1 MSLDRRQFVTGL
13 TAVAATGIAPA
24 LAAPPIPLLV
34 RSGHSYR
41 WRSYQPRE
49 LIAATFTTAMCSPW
63 HVDMRG
69 EDDVTYLHVPS
80 GFYFAVYPDATND
93 IWQVCAAATLPL
105 PFYDSQRKLIGRAVV
120 FAHFNS
126 IALARA
132 RRGRDGS
139 FFVDYQD
146 PRYNELVCE
155 DAPPLPTVEPY
166 ADGVSRV
173 EQFCQIPPSAAWR
186 TTHDDA

>member
-105 PFYDSQRKLIGRAVV
+105 PFYDSHRKLIGRAVV
-120 FAHFNS
+120 FAHR
-126 IALARA
+126 IADDGRGFDPAQTPDGAGLRNIRERVQTLDGTLRLASTFGHGTVLTISLPWPA
-132 RRGRDGS
+132 RPSPCGYVRGC
-139 FFVDYQD
+139 
-146 PRYNELVCE
+146 P
-155 DAPPLPTVEPY
+155 
-166 ADGVSRV
+166 
-173 EQFCQIPPSAAWR
+173 
-186 TTHDDA
+186 